1 MTFRPSAADFLRGTD
16 ARRGTSRRWW
26 RKCHPARERDNE
38 GDWGGG
44 KGIDDHRRRNIGL
57 FYESN
62 DQEAGRELEAATEYR
77 ECSLP
82 KEKAMEPCLST
93 FVFPFFLTY
102 GRKREEMAD
111 EGDPQQ
117 DRRTTRYAAKAWSV
131 DKIASSWN
139 EDRLLEKRIEKERGR
154 YEER

>member
-1 MTFRPSAADFLRGTD
+1 
-16 ARRGTSRRWW
+16 
-26 RKCHPARERDNE
+26 
-38 GDWGGG
+38 
-44 KGIDDHRRRNIGL
+44 
-57 FYESN
+57 
-62 DQEAGRELEAATEYR
+62 
-77 ECSLP
+77 
-82 KEKAMEPCLST
+82 MEPCLST

-139 EDRLLEKRIEKERGR
+139 EDRLLKKE
-154 YEER
+154 

>member
-1 MTFRPSAADFLRGTD
+1 MTFRPSAANFLRGTD
-16 ARRGTSRRWW
+16 ARRGTS
-26 RKCHPARERDNE
+26 HGDGDGSAVQLERDNKRGIGDE
-38 GDWGGG
+38 GD
-44 KGIDDHRRRNIGL
+44 RRSSATKRDL
-57 FYESN
+57 FCESN
-62 DQEAGRELEAATEYR
+62 DEEAGQELEAATEHR

-82 KEKAMEPCLST
+82 EEEAMEPCLST

-102 GRKREEMAD
+102 GRKREAMAN

-139 EDRLLEKRIEKERGR
+139 EDRLLKKE
-154 YEER
+154 